1 MPAES
6 GRVEKALLSQLEQ
19 SFHSEHELVYGHR
32 ASDDEPVE
40 LVTVRLIAKG
50 LDANGNRL
58 AFPIYEPNDEETTTS
73 RKAYFGQSIGWQET
87 EVFSRSSL
95 IKPRRGPCIIEEY
108 DATCVVPPGSEA
120 VLNEDGCICLTFNE

>member
-1 MPAES
+1 M
-6 GRVEKALLSQLEQ
+6 LEQ

-50 LDANGNRL
+50 LESSTNKLARL
-58 AFPIYEPNDEETTTS
+58 THDLSDENAVIS
-73 RKAYFGQSIGWQET
+73 RKAYFGQSTGWQEAKI
-87 EVFSRSSL
+87 FSRDSL
-95 IKPRRGPCIIEEY
+95 MQPRKGPCIIEEY

-120 VLNEDGCICLTFNE
+120 VLDANGCIILTFDE